1 MPKAKNPKAKDAENM
16 FKNGLKLVE
25 IAKKLDLPEG
35 TIRRWKS
42 TYKWH
47 SERSHKNP
55 NVRNKGG
62 APFGN
67 KNATGPPGN
76 RHAEKYG
83 FFSKHLPEETL
94 SIIKGMPENPLDILW
109 DQIQIAY
116 AAIIRAQ
123 KIMYV
128 SGQEDMSKEL
138 VMESAGESG
147 SSEAYTVQFAWDKHA
162 GFLKA
167 QARAQGELR
176 SLIKRYDEQLHES
189 WELATEEQRCRV
201 DKIRAETLKIK
212 GEDQDTATD
221 DGFVAALR
229 GGTDEIWDD

>member
-1 MPKAKNPKAKDAENM
+1 MPKAKNPKAQDAENM

-42 TYKWH
+42 TYKWRT
-47 SERSHKNP
+47 ERSHKKA

-94 SIIKGMPENPLDILW
+94 SIIKGMPDDPLDILW

-123 KIMYV
+123 KIMFV
-128 SGQEDMSKEL
+128 TDKKDMSKEM
-138 VMESAGESG
+138 VMESVGKSG

-162 GFLKA
+162 SFLRA
-167 QARAQGELR
+167 QARAQSELR
-176 SLIKRYDEQLHES
+176 SLIKRYDEQLHEQ
-189 WELATEEQRCRV
+189 WELTTEEQRCRV
-201 DKIRAETLKIK
+201 ERIRLEINQTK
-212 GEDQDTATD
+212 GEGAENSLAEAVKRMEERRRR
-221 DGFVAALR
+221 DG
-229 GGTDEIWDD
+229 